1 MRILIVSINVAA
13 WGGSEELWKALALK
27 GLNKGNEVMVSVFAH
42 QSLNQN
48 ITGLIEK
55 GAILHQR
62 PLPSYFKEQPF
73 FRRALSEL
81 KFQFGMDKTSID
93 WKAVQSW
100 KPDVVVISSGET
112 FDHYLHHQSYL
123 ITFCKRNRIPYYLI
137 SQRNWEWGIDMES
150 GFRESRKRLI
160 EGSQGIFFVSYQ
172 NYKMACMQLAMAI
185 PKARIIQNP
194 LKVNLN
200 IDQPYPRTVI
210 PKMAYVARLQT
221 SVKGQDL
228 VLQAL
233 SFPSFRAL
241 EFELTFFGSG
251 PDEKHLKD
259 LIEYY
264 GLEEKVF
271 LGGHVEDVG
280 QIWQS
285 NQLLVLCSLAEGTP
299 LSLIEAMACGR
310 SAVITPVGDSSIWL
324 SSHGHVAVSPRVENI
339 QMALLEALNDFQNWE
354 SLGQLCK
361 RRVLEKWNPDEVEA
375 LLECILGIGNLDNTG
390 LDPEEFLSTMK
401 DDGSANLFSGFKEAP
416 GHTKLREY

>member
-27 GLNKGNEVMVSVFAH
+27 GLHKGNEVMVSVFAH

-55 GAILHQR
+55 GVILHQR

-81 KFQFGMDKTSID
+81 KFQFGLDKTSLD

-123 ITFCKRNRIPYYLI
+123 INFCKKHRIPYYLI

-150 GFRESRKRLI
+150 DFRESRKRLI

-185 PKARIIQNP
+185 PNARIIQNP
-194 LKVNLN
+194 LKVNLD
-200 IDQPYPRTVI
+200 IHQPYPLSII

-221 SVKGQDL
+221 AIKGQDL

-233 SFPSFRAL
+233 SSPSFRAL

-264 GLEEKVF
+264 GLGEKVF
-271 LGGHVEDVG
+271 LGGHVANVSE
-280 QIWQS
+280 IWES

-299 LSLIEAMACGR
+299 LSLIEAMASGR
-310 SAVITPVGDSSIWL
+310 SALVSPVGDSSYWL
-324 SSHGHVAVSPRVENI
+324 ANYGYVTASHSVENI
-339 QMALLEALNDFQNWE
+339 QLAFLQALNDFQNWE
-354 SLGQLCK
+354 TLGQLCN
-361 RRVLEKWNPDEVEA
+361 RRVLEKRNPEEVEE
-375 LLECILGIGNLDNTG
+375 LLECLLGNRNLENTG
-390 LDPEEFLSTMK
+390 LDPEEFLSMMM
-401 DDGSANLFSGFKEAP
+401 D
-416 GHTKLREY
+416 